1 MRNTNISFDR
11 LPAGS
16 YFEARGKVW
25 VKGPANMHQAGVSF
39 NSYDAVATKAAVD
52 FKKDPISVEL
62 FPGEMLVR
70 YDPEE
75 KRAPWS
81 YEPKKTGE

>member
-1 MRNTNISFDR
+1 MRNTRISFDR

-25 VKGPANMHQAGVSF
+25 VKGPANMTRSGVKF
-39 NSYDAVATKAAVD
+39 NSYDAVATAAATN
-52 FKKDPISVEL
+52 FEQDPIPVEL
-62 FPGEMLVR
+62 FPGEILVR
-70 YDPEE
+70 YNPNE

-81 YEPKKTGE
+81 YEPKKAGE